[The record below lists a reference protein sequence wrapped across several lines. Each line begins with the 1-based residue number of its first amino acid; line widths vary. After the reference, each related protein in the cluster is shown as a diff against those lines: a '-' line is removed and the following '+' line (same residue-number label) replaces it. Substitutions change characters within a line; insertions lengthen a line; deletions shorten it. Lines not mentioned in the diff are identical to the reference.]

1 MSDHAET
8 LSFVADDGYRL
19 TAYRYRAEAPEGV
32 IIVAGATG
40 VPQGFYRQFALYAS
54 LGGYDVVTFDYR
66 GIGQSAPATLKGF
79 DVDFRDWARKD
90 LKALVDLI
98 STENLPAY
106 IVGHS
111 YGGHALGLMDNHHL
125 IDAAY
130 FLGVGAGWHG
140 WMPMAERMRV
150 LFMWHV
156 MAPAITRIQGYLG
169 WSLLGMGED
178 LPLGVYRQWK
188 RWCQFPNYFFGD
200 SAFPEVSLSFNRVR
214 MPIKAVNAIDDKW
227 AMPASRDAFVRYYS
241 NSELLFHDLHPGSLG
256 LKKVGHMGYF
266 RRGSEG
272 VWSDILTYFGEV
284 RSSGRSTLAL
294 SQ

>member
-40 VPQGFYRQFALYAS
+40 VPQGFYRQFALFAS

-111 YGGHALGLMDNHHL
+111 YGGHALGLMDKHHL

-130 FLGVGAGWHG
+130 FLGVGADWHG

-178 LPLGVYRQWK
+178 LPLGVYRQLLHTGPLW
-188 RWCQFPNYFFGD
+188 
-200 SAFPEVSLSFNRVR
+200 
-214 MPIKAVNAIDDKW
+214 
-227 AMPASRDAFVRYYS
+227 RYSHGAS
-241 NSELLFHDLHPGSLG
+241 NSRHISFTSAVDKDSCVRLHQYPPPAIGALYLHPE
-256 LKKVGHMGYF
+256 H
-266 RRGSEG
+266 
-272 VWSDILTYFGEV
+272 
-284 RSSGRSTLAL
+284 
-294 SQ
+294 